1 MRACLRE
8 QKSYGLR
15 FSWFPMHLVCRVV
28 EFSLYSQRAVT
39 VSTITSLVF
48 SVLPIWRCGAGLS
61 CYLGSIIY
69 ALPQMIFQAGLPPS
83 HCIYVSVRYALPNML
98 CSSRSYGSSTTCSV
112 VEHSLYCNS
121 TLLLASYLC
130 STGVWEPCCCYRIL
144 CGASLLSTRYP
155 LQVALSM
162 RTVFRVSHAEIF
174 CLLLASQQ
182 LL

>member
-39 VSTITSLVF
+39 VSTITSLVL
-48 SVLPIWRCGAGLS
+48 VWGLS
-61 CYLGSIIY
+61 GAITLSRS
-69 ALPQMIFQAGLPPS
+69 LLTRHKIFQAGLPPS

-121 TLLLASYLC
+121 TLLLASYFC
-130 STGVWEPCCCYRIL
+130 STGVWEPFCCYRIL
-144 CGASLLSTRYP
+144 SGAR
-155 LQVALSM
+155 
-162 RTVFRVSHAEIF
+162 
-174 CLLLASQQ
+174 
-182 LL
+182 

>member
-98 CSSRSYGSSTTCSV
+98 CRFTTCYNDCRFTTCLLFV
-112 VEHSLYCNS
+112 FHRRMG
-121 TLLLASYLC
+121 TILLLSHTVWGELAFHTLSF
-130 STGVWEPCCCYRIL
+130 TGRAKYEGVRFVTPREC
-144 CGASLLSTRYP
+144 
-155 LQVALSM
+155 
-162 RTVFRVSHAEIF
+162 
-174 CLLLASQQ
+174 
-182 LL
+182 